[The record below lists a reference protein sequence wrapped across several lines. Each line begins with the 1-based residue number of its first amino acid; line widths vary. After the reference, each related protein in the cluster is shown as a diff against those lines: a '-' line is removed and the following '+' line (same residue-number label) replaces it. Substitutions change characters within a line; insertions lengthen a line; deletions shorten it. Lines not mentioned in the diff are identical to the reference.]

1 MADGALDFSL
11 RLWRICLADACC
23 DPNGNHEIG
32 KARIPTRLVL
42 LHLQQDA
49 LHAIRQRDLRQATKV
64 FKPLHQAA
72 DERWGVATL
81 HKGHKAHARITQN
94 GGKSIEF
101 MCVPLVLVHKLA
113 PIKLDLL
120 SWFGLIALNR
130 FVASQCRSQGMNI
143 FFQDTD
149 PSRVAQL
156 LQSLE
161 EDL

>member
-1 MADGALDFSL
+1 MADGALDFPFCL
-11 RLWRICLADACC
+11 GRVWLADACR
-23 DPNGNHEIG
+23 DPNGNHKIG

-42 LHLQQDA
+42 LHLQQDT

-64 FKPLHQAA
+64 FKRLHQAA

-81 HKGHKAHARITQN
+81 HKGHKAHARIAQN
-94 GGKSIEF
+94 GDKSIEF
-101 MCVPLVLVHKLA
+101 MRFSLVLVHKLA
-113 PIKLDLL
+113 PTKLDLL

-130 FVASQCRSQGMNI
+130 RMASHRRSQGMNI
-143 FFQDTD
+143 CFQDTD

-161 EDL
+161 EN